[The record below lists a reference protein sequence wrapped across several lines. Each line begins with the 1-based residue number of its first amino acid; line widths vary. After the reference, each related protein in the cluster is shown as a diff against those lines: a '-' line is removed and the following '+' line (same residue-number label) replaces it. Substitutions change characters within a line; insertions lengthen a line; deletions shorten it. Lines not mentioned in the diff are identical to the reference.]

1 MRRRP
6 AARGALA
13 APAAIPTVLSIVARI
28 VLLDDETKLLQTLA
42 RFLENQ
48 GHQVVR
54 GERFSAIEQHVRPG
68 AFEVMISDIVMPD
81 FDGMKVLREVVEVR
95 GCQEP
100 VILITGEPNL
110 ETASEA
116 VRRGAFDYVTKPVT
130 KDKLLEAVGRGLRHV
145 QVLRERDQ
153 ARATEMQVLKSLAL
167 LGESASVL
175 THEIRT
181 PVTSLRHALAAVG
194 DKLGVEDRVLVEE
207 LIANLAKIERL
218 LGQTLSFAKP
228 LALRRQPVEIA
239 AVVAEAIA
247 AVGALPAMRGMR
259 IVSQCATG
267 LVVDGDR
274 QFLGEAF
281 VNLLRNA
288 GEACQGGG
296 TVTVSARAEGRRVL
310 VDVSD
315 DGPGVP
321 PERRAEIW
329 RPFRST
335 KQYGTGIGL
344 AFTRKV
350 VESHAGTIA
359 LSERPG
365 PGASFRID
373 LPRDGTPSE
382 PQRP

>member
-1 MRRRP
+1 
-6 AARGALA
+6 
-13 APAAIPTVLSIVARI
+13 VARI

-68 AFEVMISDIVMPD
+68 QFEVMISDIVMPD
-81 FDGMKVLREVVEVR
+81 FDGMRVLHEVVQER
-95 GCQEP
+95 GCHEP

-130 KDKLLEAVGRGLRHV
+130 KDKLLEVVGRGLRHV
-145 QVLRERDQ
+145 QLLRERDQ
-153 ARATEMQVLKSLAL
+153 ARATEMQVLKSLAM

-194 DKLGVEDRVLVEE
+194 DKLGVEHRVLVEE
-207 LIANLAKIERL
+207 LIGNLNKIERL

-228 LALRRQPVEIA
+228 LVLRRQPVEIG
-239 AVVAEAIA
+239 AVVADGIA
-247 AVGALPAMRGMR
+247 AATALPVMRGMR
-259 IVSQCATG
+259 VESHCAPG

-274 QFLGEAF
+274 QFLGEAV

-288 GEACQGGG
+288 GEACQGSG
-296 TVTVSARAEGRRVL
+296 TVTVAARAAGGRIL
-310 VDVSD
+310 IDVGD
-315 DGPGVP
+315 DGPGIP
-321 PERRAEIW
+321 LERRAEIW

-335 KQYGTGIGL
+335 KEYGTGIGL
-344 AFTRKV
+344 AFTRKII
-350 VESHAGTIA
+350 ESHGGTIV

-365 PGASFRID
+365 PGASFHID
-373 LPRDGTPSE
+373 LPGTGTPH
-382 PQRP
+382 RP